1 MVCTLPPHANERAET
16 MRLML
21 ASVAAL
27 SLLALP
33 AGEVSAKD
41 QKKRASQAKKPAT
54 MQEHRPR
61 AEAADAYIVREADK
75 LPFGSA
81 IWWDQMQ
88 REGRLGGE
96 VP

>member
-1 MVCTLPPHANERAET
+1 
-16 MRLML
+16 ML
-21 ASVAAL
+21 ASVAVLA
-27 SLLALP
+27 LLALS
-33 AGEVSAKD
+33 AGEAWAKD
-41 QKKRASQAKKPAT
+41 QKKRSSQAKKPAT
-54 MQEHRPR
+54 AQEHRPR
-61 AEAADAYIVREADK
+61 SDSGDAYVVRDADK

>member
-1 MVCTLPPHANERAET
+1 
-16 MRLML
+16 ML
-21 ASVAAL
+21 ASVAVL

-33 AGEVSAKD
+33 AGEALAKD
-41 QKKRASQAKKPAT
+41 EKKRASHAKKLAAT
-54 MQEHRPR
+54 QEHRPR
-61 AEAADAYIVREADK
+61 SDTADAYVVRDADK

>member
-1 MVCTLPPHANERAET
+1 
-16 MRLML
+16 ML
-21 ASVAAL
+21 ASVAVL

-33 AGEVSAKD
+33 AGEALAKD
-41 QKKRASQAKKPAT
+41 PKKRTAQAKKPAAT
-54 MQEHRPR
+54 QEHRPR
-61 AEAADAYIVREADK
+61 ADAPDAYIVRNADK